1 MIKKESSYLK
11 YCNVNNSY
19 DQAMLPKS
27 PVNKFEYK
35 EDASQFNEDFI
46 KKTIKKKRMKDIS
59 SKLMFSIL
67 KNYLNFI
74 MICHF
79 YLKKKK
85 IEKVE

>member
-27 PVNKFEYK
+27 PVNKFEQI

-46 KKTIKKKRMKDIS
+46 KK
-59 SKLMFSIL
+59 L
-67 KNYLNFI
+67 
-74 MICHF
+74 
-79 YLKKKK
+79 
-85 IEKVE
+85 